1 MRNRQP
7 ILVRRL
13 NNKPFGVSQLRRKP
27 WLMYFISIAA
37 KYDLVENSQHSGL
50 ILGKRSNP

>member
-13 NNKPFGVSQLRRKP
+13 NNN
-27 WLMYFISIAA
+27 ISIAA